1 MDSPRPKRVLGI
13 TGNIASGKS
22 YVRQYLENSGA
33 VTVDA
38 DLLAQE
44 TYLPGNP
51 AYQPV
56 LEAFG
61 SDLKMPD
68 GQISRGKLGRIVFR
82 DADALAQLE
91 KIIHP
96 IVRERARQIIEDSD
110 ATLVVL
116 EAIKLFESA
125 MDQDCNQIW
134 VVDADEK
141 TRLERLM
148 TTRGL
153 EEKEAWRR
161 IHSQPPQA
169 EKIARAHRVIHTDQ
183 SYHSTYDQV
192 RDGLAE
198 IGAELP
204 TRLQGHSGLYY
215 QPLQP
220 EYFAQAAALI
230 PAGDDPPFQPEDFY
244 RLLGSASLIAN
255 FDGERLNQLISWRIE
270 HFLAIVQARWPV
282 IATTEVGEEAFL
294 AIEDF
299 ANMHDCSLLIIPS
312 TFLRRSAAKTLG
324 YLPGED
330 PTPNVHPLAVVN
342 FLRKNGF
349 MPGEVYQKEL
359 RSAHLAW
366 KSNSSGILKP

>member
-1 MDSPRPKRVLGI
+1 MESPRQKRVLGI

-22 YVRQYLENSGA
+22 YVRQYLENGGA

-161 IHSQPPQA
+161 IQSQPPQA
-169 EKIARAHRVIHTDQ
+169 EKIARAHRVIHTDHDRRGNRRGDSRGRGYGRQ
-183 SYHSTYDQV
+183 SEACAPA
-192 RDGLAE
+192 RDRTL
-198 IGAELP
+198 
-204 TRLQGHSGLYY
+204 H
-215 QPLQP
+215 
-220 EYFAQAAALI
+220 
-230 PAGDDPPFQPEDFY
+230 AGD
-244 RLLGSASLIAN
+244 
-255 FDGERLNQLISWRIE
+255 
-270 HFLAIVQARWPV
+270 QAGARGN
-282 IATTEVGEEAFL
+282 AGHL
-294 AIEDF
+294 
-299 ANMHDCSLLIIPS
+299 PS
-312 TFLRRSAAKTLG
+312 CR
-324 YLPGED
+324 D
-330 PTPNVHPLAVVN
+330 
-342 FLRKNGF
+342 
-349 MPGEVYQKEL
+349 
-359 RSAHLAW
+359 
-366 KSNSSGILKP
+366 